1 MSDPVA
7 PVPGQPYGQPPAPA
21 YGQPPAPPKKKRT
34 GKILLIVLGIL
45 VVVCGGLAVGGYFLL
60 GKAVDVAYSE
70 GNCIDVMPTGGG
82 AAQTIPQPV
91 SCSDSRAAA
100 KILKVAD
107 GKGQADAEAVCTA
120 VPGVTAYTVLLL
132 KDNGTKLL
140 CLGPK

>member
-7 PVPGQPYGQPPAPA
+7 PVPAQPYGQPPAPA
-21 YGQPPAPPKKKRT
+21 YGQPVAPPKKKRT
-34 GKILLIVLGIL
+34 GKILLIILGIL

-70 GNCIDVMPTGGG
+70 GNCIDVMPTGGA
-82 AAQTIPQPV
+82 AAQAIPQPV
-91 SCSDSRAAA
+91 SCTDSRAAA

-107 GKGQADAEAVCTA
+107 DKPQDQAEAFCKD
-120 VPGVTAYTVLLL
+120 VPGATGFTVLLL
-132 KDNGTKLL
+132 KNNGTKTL